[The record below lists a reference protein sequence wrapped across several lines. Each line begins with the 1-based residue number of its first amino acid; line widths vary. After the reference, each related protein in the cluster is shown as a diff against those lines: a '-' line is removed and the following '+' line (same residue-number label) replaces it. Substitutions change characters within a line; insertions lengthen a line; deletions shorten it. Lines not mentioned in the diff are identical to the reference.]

1 MYYVREMCIMQK
13 MIISRWS
20 YLKNKIIK
28 YALTMNKA
36 LKYNRRNLNKAG
48 NGMKEIIVKDV
59 DGEEAIINI
68 HDIASME
75 VVSKVNPV
83 AIYGVKINLKN
94 GFSLQMYHDEP
105 EKYIEEY
112 RATCRFNIRKWLIF
126 NSLQSTTEK
135 KLYMEL
141 FTTKNLKTVKKPIFS
156 ACFMVWIWINCILI
170 L

>member
-1 MYYVREMCIMQK
+1 MQK

-20 YLKNKIIK
+20 YFKNKIIK

-36 LKYNRRNLNKAG
+36 LKYNRCNQNKAG

-59 DGEEAIINI
+59 DGEESIINI

-94 GFSLQMYHDEP
+94 GFYLQMYHDEP

-112 RATCRFNIRKWLIF
+112 FIK
-126 NSLQSTTEK
+126 
-135 KLYMEL
+135 
-141 FTTKNLKTVKKPIFS
+141 
-156 ACFMVWIWINCILI
+156 
-170 L
+170 